1 MLNINIKKEEV
12 GYLRLLIDLAKLQ
25 HESKTNETKQA
36 ELLIQNIKASA

>member
-25 HESKTNETKQA
+25 YESKINESKQA
-36 ELLIQNIKASA
+36 ELNIRNIKATA

>member
-25 HESKTNETKQA
+25 FAGKTNESKQA
-36 ELLIQNIKASA
+36 ELNIQNIKATA

>member
-25 HESKTNETKQA
+25 YETKVNEPKQD
-36 ELLIQNIKASA
+36 LIVKVTS